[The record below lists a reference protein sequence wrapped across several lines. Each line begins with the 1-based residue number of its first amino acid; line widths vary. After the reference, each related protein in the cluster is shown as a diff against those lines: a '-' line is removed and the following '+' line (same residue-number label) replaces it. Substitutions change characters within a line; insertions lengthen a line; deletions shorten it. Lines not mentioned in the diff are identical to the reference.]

1 MSFKIVLS
9 DIDGTFL
16 TDDKKVTDK
25 TAYAANQLIKNGLKF
40 VLVSARMPEAIYPIT
55 DSIGLPRIPLICY
68 SGAFVLTDD
77 EKILHDKKMP
87 LADTK
92 DILAAM
98 SRWNDISINYYS
110 GRNWFVQNIDKRIQR
125 EMDITQAPATIAN
138 FDDLLNQNICPNK
151 IMIICDP
158 IVCKDMEDKLG
169 KIFTNLNVVRSA
181 PHLLEIMDISV
192 SKAVGI
198 QVLLNHYNLSV
209 DDAIAFGDNYNDIQ
223 MLQLIPISVAMA
235 NAPDDIKTIAHDVTD
250 SNNNSGIFSYLLNA
264 ALIKGCDL

>member
-68 SGAFVLTDD
+68 SGAYVLTDD
-77 EKILHDKKMP
+77 ETVLHDKKMP

-98 SRWNDISINYYS
+98 QKWSDISVNFYS
-110 GRNWFVQNIDKRIQR
+110 GRNWFVRNIDNRIQR
-125 EMDITQAPATIAN
+125 EINITQAHADIAN
-138 FDDLLNQNICPNK
+138 FDDLINNNIAPHK
-151 IMIICDP
+151 IMVICDP
-158 IVCKDMEDKLG
+158 TTCRDMELSLQT
-169 KIFTNLNVVRSA
+169 FTNLNVVRSA

-198 QVLLNHYNLSV
+198 QVLLNHFNLTV

-223 MLQLIPISVAMA
+223 MLQLIPNSVAMA
-235 NAPDDIKTIAHDVTD
+235 NAPDDIKKIAHDVTD
-250 SNNNSGIFSYLLNA
+250 SNNNSGIYSYLVNA